1 MNELMQIF
9 KNSRFGEVRTLKD
22 EDGEVWFVA
31 VDLCKILQH
40 TNPSQ
45 ALKDNVDEL
54 DVRTLRGTYVDN
66 SQKRKN
72 NLLNFVNESGM
83 YSLIFSSKLP
93 AAKDFKRWV
102 TCEVLPSIRK
112 YGSYTL
118 TDEQRNKITFAEQ
131 VSTDAGDVD
140 IQQFAAMLNKG
151 NFKWGRN
158 KILEWMRQN
167 NYIMRMSSRRNRPYK
182 KYIEQGLFKVGAEYT
197 VNNEGTAKKLVKIYL
212 TPAGQVFFAN
222 KIIRSALPLLQCKPM
237 KLF

>member
-1 MNELMQIF
+1 MYELAKIF
-9 KNSRFGEVRTLKD
+9 KNPKFGELQVIID
-22 EDGEVWFVA
+22 ENGELWFVA
-31 VDLCKILQH
+31 ADVCKILEI
-40 TNPSQ
+40 TN
-45 ALKDNVDEL
+45 ARDAVARLDDDE
-54 DVRTLRGTYVDN
+54 
-66 SQKRKN
+66 KN
-72 NLLNFVNESGM
+72 NVVLNYGIPQRGNPTRNIVNEFGF
-83 YSLIFSSKLP
+83 YSLVLSSRTKE
-93 AAKDFKRWV
+93 AKAFKRWV
-102 TCEVLPSIRK
+102 THEVIPSIRK

-197 VNNEGTAKKLVKIYL
+197 VNNDGTAKKLVKIYL